1 MIMKSKNQG
10 GITMKNNKG
19 LTLLE
24 LIIAIA
30 IVFILVAIAVPAYLG
45 QQKRAARTEAFTN
58 LEALRLLEEQF
69 FSENARYTINLG
81 AAGDTVAVRDANV
94 NDIQDTPNAHP
105 PDALRGFRPGTGS
118 NFSVRTIQNQGL
130 TTPVAAPWGGAQAA
144 QNPCFIAVATGI
156 TGTRVAGDVFAID
169 CNNNKNF

>member
-1 MIMKSKNQG
+1 MNQEKDLSLLSIKQLDFMIMKSKNQG

-58 LEALRLLEEQF
+58 LEALRLLEEQS
-69 FSENARYTINLG
+69 FSENATYT
-81 AAGDTVAVRDANV
+81 AAAANV
-94 NDIQDTPNAHP
+94 AASQ
-105 PDALRGFRPGTGS
+105 ALLLGFRPGTGL
-118 NFSVRTIQNQGL
+118 NFSYQIVENFRID
-130 TTPVAAPWGGAQAA
+130 TPIANPPTWNTAQT
-144 QNPCFIAVATGI
+144 P
-156 TGTRVAGDVFAID
+156 
-169 CNNNKNF
+169 